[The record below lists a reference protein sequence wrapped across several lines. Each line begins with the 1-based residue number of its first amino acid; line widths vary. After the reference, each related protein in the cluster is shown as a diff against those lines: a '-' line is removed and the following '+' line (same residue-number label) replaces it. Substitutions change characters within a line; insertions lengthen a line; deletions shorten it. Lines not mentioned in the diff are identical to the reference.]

1 MVTSYGL
8 MVKKIF
14 ISIVALLA
22 LGACESSNIVNPVP
36 NYPVSMELNI
46 LGEFPN
52 FTQANIGAHM
62 EFVTPRFP
70 TERIGYSGVLVFV
83 NFNEQYSAF
92 DLCCPHCLERFMPLE
107 VEGLFAV
114 CPICGEEYDLT
125 YGYGVPTQGIA
136 KNYLKTYKTNYNP
149 ATGKLVI
156 YN

>member
-1 MVTSYGL
+1 
-8 MVKKIF
+8 MVKKTI
-14 ISIVALLA
+14 IAMAALLV
-22 LGACESSNIVNPVP
+22 LGACESPSIVNPVP

-62 EFVTPRFP
+62 EFTAPRFP
-70 TERIGYSGVLVFV
+70 NERIGYAGVLVFV

-92 DLCCPHCLERFMPLE
+92 DLCCPHCLERFTPLL
-107 VEGLFAV
+107 VDGIFAT
-114 CPICGEEYDLT
+114 CPICGEQYDLS

-136 KNYLKTYKTNYNP
+136 KNYLKTYKSNYNA